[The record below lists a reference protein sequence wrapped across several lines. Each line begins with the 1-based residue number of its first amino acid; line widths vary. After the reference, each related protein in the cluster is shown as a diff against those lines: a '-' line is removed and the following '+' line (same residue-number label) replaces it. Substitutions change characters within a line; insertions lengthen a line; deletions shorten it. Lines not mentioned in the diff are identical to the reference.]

1 MKKIKYLI
9 KRICNMNF
17 NNFFN
22 TLNDVHKKTGKNKVY
37 IFFDMIICGF
47 KYQAGYIDYNLFE
60 MYNMNRYERSTVITR
75 GINNEIIKKYNDPE
89 YMKIFNDKVKF
100 NERFNKYLKRDWL
113 ELTGNNKK
121 EFAKF
126 CEKHPK
132 FVAKPTKESC
142 GKGVEII
149 DSTDKKIYD
158 LYNDLYNNKQ
168 ILVEEIV
175 VQCKKLSDLHPD
187 SINTIRIVTIRNKYG
202 VVSIVCSIIRMGT
215 GHNVVDNFHNGGI
228 YCPIDIKT
236 GKICGTAI
244 NKDGKRFSVHPTSK
258 VKLIGYQIPNWDKII
273 QTTID
278 AHNMIPELGYIG
290 WDVYATKDGAGFIE
304 GNEYP
309 GHVLYKELKQEDGT
323 GILPIL
329 KKALEKKEQ

>member
-1 MKKIKYLI
+1 
-9 KRICNMNF
+9 
-17 NNFFN
+17 
-22 TLNDVHKKTGKNKVY
+22 
-37 IFFDMIICGF
+37 
-47 KYQAGYIDYNLFE
+47 

-89 YMKIFNDKVKF
+89 YMKIFNDKIKF

-158 LYNDLYNNKQ
+158 LYNELYNNKQ
-168 ILVEEIV
+168 ILVEEIA

-187 SINTIRIVTIRNKYG
+187 SINTLRVVTLKGTVVTALLRIGNN
-202 VVSIVCSIIRMGT
+202 
-215 GHNVVDNFHNGGI
+215 HNNVDNFNHEGL
-228 YCPIDIKT
+228 CVPIDIEDGIVKYQAIDKKGNLYEKHPIT
-236 GKICGTAI
+236 KKEIVGFKVPKWNEVKKICEQAA
-244 NKDGKRFSVHPTSK
+244 
-258 VKLIGYQIPNWDKII
+258 LEIP
-273 QTTID
+273 QV
-278 AHNMIPELGYIG
+278 GYIG
-290 WDVYATKDGAGFIE
+290 WDVCVTKDDICFIE
-304 GNEYP
+304 ANEFP
-309 GHVLYKELKQEDGT
+309 GHDLYGLPPHRTNNIGLLPKFQE
-323 GILPIL
+323 
-329 KKALEKKEQ
+329 AMKKEIK

>member
-17 NNFFN
+17 TNFFN

-89 YMKIFNDKVKF
+89 YMKIFNDKIKF

-168 ILVEEIV
+168 ILVEEIA

-187 SINTIRIVTIRNKYG
+187 SINTLRVVTLKGTVVTALLRIGNN
-202 VVSIVCSIIRMGT
+202 
-215 GHNVVDNFHNGGI
+215 HNNVDNFNHEGL
-228 YCPIDIKT
+228 CVPIDIEDGIVKYQAIDKKGNLYEKHPIT
-236 GKICGTAI
+236 KKEIVGFKVPKWNEVKKICEQAA
-244 NKDGKRFSVHPTSK
+244 
-258 VKLIGYQIPNWDKII
+258 LEIP
-273 QTTID
+273 QV
-278 AHNMIPELGYIG
+278 GYIG
-290 WDVYATKDGAGFIE
+290 WDVCVTKDDICFIE
-304 GNEYP
+304 ANEFP
-309 GHVLYKELKQEDGT
+309 GHDLYGLPPHRTNNIGLLPKFQE
-323 GILPIL
+323 
-329 KKALEKKEQ
+329 AMKKEIK

>member
-1 MKKIKYLI
+1 MKRIKYLI

-89 YMKIFNDKVKF
+89 YMKIFNDKIKF

-158 LYNDLYNNKQ
+158 LYNELYNNKQ
-168 ILVEEIV
+168 ILVEEIA

-187 SINTIRIVTIRNKYG
+187 SINTLRVVTLKGTVVTALLRIGNN
-202 VVSIVCSIIRMGT
+202 
-215 GHNVVDNFHNGGI
+215 HNNVDNFNHEGL
-228 YCPIDIKT
+228 CVPIDIEDGIVKYQAIDKKGNLYEKHPIT
-236 GKICGTAI
+236 KKEIVGFKVPKWNEVKKICEQAA
-244 NKDGKRFSVHPTSK
+244 
-258 VKLIGYQIPNWDKII
+258 LEIP
-273 QTTID
+273 QV
-278 AHNMIPELGYIG
+278 GYIG
-290 WDVYATKDGAGFIE
+290 WDVCVTKDDICFIE
-304 GNEYP
+304 ANEFP
-309 GHVLYKELKQEDGT
+309 GHDLYGLPPHRTNNIGLLPKFQE
-323 GILPIL
+323 
-329 KKALEKKEQ
+329 AMKKEIK

>member
-1 MKKIKYLI
+1 MKRIKYLI
-9 KRICNMNF
+9 KRICNMDF

-89 YMKIFNDKVKF
+89 YMKIFNDKIKF

-149 DSTDKKIYD
+149 YSTDKKIYD

-168 ILVEEIV
+168 ILVEEIA

-187 SINTIRIVTIRNKYG
+187 SINTLRVVTLKGTVVTALLRIGNN
-202 VVSIVCSIIRMGT
+202 
-215 GHNVVDNFHNGGI
+215 HNNVDNFNHEGL
-228 YCPIDIKT
+228 CVPIDIEDGIVKYQAIDKKGNLYEKHPIT
-236 GKICGTAI
+236 KKEIVGFKVPKWNEVKKICEQAA
-244 NKDGKRFSVHPTSK
+244 
-258 VKLIGYQIPNWDKII
+258 LEIP
-273 QTTID
+273 QV
-278 AHNMIPELGYIG
+278 GYIG
-290 WDVYATKDGAGFIE
+290 WDVCVTKDDICFIE
-304 GNEYP
+304 ANEFP
-309 GHVLYKELKQEDGT
+309 GHDLYGLPPHRTNNIGLLPKFQE
-323 GILPIL
+323 
-329 KKALEKKEQ
+329 AMKKEIK

>member
-9 KRICNMNF
+9 KRIC
-17 NNFFN
+17 FFN

-89 YMKIFNDKVKF
+89 YMKIFNDKIKF

-158 LYNDLYNNKQ
+158 LYNELYNNKQ
-168 ILVEEIV
+168 ILVEEIA
-175 VQCKKLSDLHPD
+175 VQCKKISDLHPD
-187 SINTIRIVTIRNKYG
+187 SINTLRVVTLKGMVVTALLRIGNN
-202 VVSIVCSIIRMGT
+202 
-215 GHNVVDNFHNGGI
+215 HNNVDNFNHEGL
-228 YCPIDIKT
+228 CVPIDIEDGIVKYQAIDKKGNLYDKHPIT
-236 GKICGTAI
+236 KKEIVGFKVPKWNEVKKICEQAA
-244 NKDGKRFSVHPTSK
+244 
-258 VKLIGYQIPNWDKII
+258 LEIP
-273 QTTID
+273 QV
-278 AHNMIPELGYIG
+278 GYIG
-290 WDVYATKDGAGFIE
+290 WDVCVTKDDICFIE
-304 GNEYP
+304 ANEFP
-309 GHVLYKELKQEDGT
+309 GHDLYGLPPHRTNNIGLLPKFQE
-323 GILPIL
+323 
-329 KKALEKKEQ
+329 AMKKEIK

>member
-37 IFFDMIICGF
+37 LFFDMIICGF

-168 ILVEEIV
+168 ILVEEIA

-187 SINTIRIVTIRNKYG
+187 SINTLRVVTLKGTVVTALLRIGNN
-202 VVSIVCSIIRMGT
+202 
-215 GHNVVDNFHNGGI
+215 HNNVDNFNHEGL
-228 YCPIDIKT
+228 CVPIDIEDGIIKYQAIDKKGNLYEKHPIT
-236 GKICGTAI
+236 KKEIVGFKVPKWNEVKKICEQAA
-244 NKDGKRFSVHPTSK
+244 
-258 VKLIGYQIPNWDKII
+258 LEIP
-273 QTTID
+273 QV
-278 AHNMIPELGYIG
+278 GYIG
-290 WDVYATKDGAGFIE
+290 WDVCVTKDDICFIE
-304 GNEYP
+304 ANEFP
-309 GHVLYKELKQEDGT
+309 GHDLYGLPPHRTNNIGLLPKFQE
-323 GILPIL
+323 
-329 KKALEKKEQ
+329 AMKKEIK

>member
-1 MKKIKYLI
+1 MKRIKYLI

-89 YMKIFNDKVKF
+89 YMKIFNDKIKF

-168 ILVEEIV
+168 ILVEEIA
-175 VQCKKLSDLHPD
+175 VQCKKLSDLYPD
-187 SINTIRIVTIRNKYG
+187 SINTLRVVTLKGTVVTALLRIGNN
-202 VVSIVCSIIRMGT
+202 
-215 GHNVVDNFHNGGI
+215 HNNVDNFNHEGL
-228 YCPIDIKT
+228 CVPIDVEDGIVKYQAIDKKGNLYEKHPIT
-236 GKICGTAI
+236 KKEIVGFKVPKWNEVKKICEQAALEI
-244 NKDGKRFSVHPTSK
+244 PQV
-258 VKLIGYQIPNWDKII
+258 GYV
-273 QTTID
+273 
-278 AHNMIPELGYIG
+278 G
-290 WDVYATKDGAGFIE
+290 WDVCVTKDDICFIE
-304 GNEYP
+304 ANEFP
-309 GHVLYKELKQEDGT
+309 GHDLYGLPPHRTNNIGLLPKFQE
-323 GILPIL
+323 
-329 KKALEKKEQ
+329 AMKKEIK

>member
-22 TLNDVHKKTGKNKVY
+22 TLNDVHKKIGKNKVY

-89 YMKIFNDKVKF
+89 YMKIFNDKIKF

-158 LYNDLYNNKQ
+158 LYNELYNNKQ
-168 ILVEEIV
+168 ILVEEIA

-187 SINTIRIVTIRNKYG
+187 SINTLRVVTLKGMVVTALLRIGNN
-202 VVSIVCSIIRMGT
+202 
-215 GHNVVDNFHNGGI
+215 HNNVDNFNHEGL
-228 YCPIDIKT
+228 CVPIDIEDGIVKYQAIDKKGNLYDKHPIT
-236 GKICGTAI
+236 KKEIVGFKVPKWNEVKKICEQAA
-244 NKDGKRFSVHPTSK
+244 
-258 VKLIGYQIPNWDKII
+258 LEIP
-273 QTTID
+273 QV
-278 AHNMIPELGYIG
+278 GYIG
-290 WDVYATKDGAGFIE
+290 WDVCVTKDDICFIE
-304 GNEYP
+304 ANEFP
-309 GHVLYKELKQEDGT
+309 GHDLYGLPPHRTNNIGLLPKFQE
-323 GILPIL
+323 
-329 KKALEKKEQ
+329 AMKKEIK

>member
-17 NNFFN
+17 TNFFN

-89 YMKIFNDKVKF
+89 YMKIFNDKIKF

-168 ILVEEIV
+168 ILVEEIT

-187 SINTIRIVTIRNKYG
+187 SINTLRVVTLKGTVVAALLRIGNN
-202 VVSIVCSIIRMGT
+202 
-215 GHNVVDNFHNGGI
+215 HNNVDNFNHEGL
-228 YCPIDIKT
+228 CVPIDIEDGIVKYQAIDKKGNLYEKHPIT
-236 GKICGTAI
+236 KKEIVGFKVPKWNEVKKICEQAA
-244 NKDGKRFSVHPTSK
+244 
-258 VKLIGYQIPNWDKII
+258 LEIP
-273 QTTID
+273 QV
-278 AHNMIPELGYIG
+278 GYIG
-290 WDVYATKDGAGFIE
+290 WDVCVTKDDICFIE
-304 GNEYP
+304 ANEFP
-309 GHVLYKELKQEDGT
+309 GHDLYGLPPHRTNNIGLLPKFQE
-323 GILPIL
+323 
-329 KKALEKKEQ
+329 AMKKEIK

>member
-158 LYNDLYNNKQ
+158 LYNELYNNKQ
-168 ILVEEIV
+168 ILVEEIA
-175 VQCKKLSDLHPD
+175 VQCKKISDLHPD
-187 SINTIRIVTIRNKYG
+187 SINTLRVVTLKGMVVTALLRIGNN
-202 VVSIVCSIIRMGT
+202 
-215 GHNVVDNFHNGGI
+215 HNNVDNFNHEGL
-228 YCPIDIKT
+228 CVPIDIEDGIVKYQAIDKKGNLYDKHPIT
-236 GKICGTAI
+236 KKEIVGFKVPKWNEVKKICEQAA
-244 NKDGKRFSVHPTSK
+244 
-258 VKLIGYQIPNWDKII
+258 LEIP
-273 QTTID
+273 QV
-278 AHNMIPELGYIG
+278 GYIG
-290 WDVYATKDGAGFIE
+290 WDVCVTKDDICFIE
-304 GNEYP
+304 ANEFP
-309 GHVLYKELKQEDGT
+309 GHDLYGLPPHRTNNIGLLPKFQE
-323 GILPIL
+323 
-329 KKALEKKEQ
+329 AMKKESK

>member
-89 YMKIFNDKVKF
+89 YMKIFNDKIKF

-132 FVAKPTKESC
+132 FVAKLTKESC

-168 ILVEEIV
+168 ILVEEIA

-187 SINTIRIVTIRNKYG
+187 SINTLRVVTLKGTVVTALLRIGNN
-202 VVSIVCSIIRMGT
+202 
-215 GHNVVDNFHNGGI
+215 HNNVDNFNHEGL
-228 YCPIDIKT
+228 CVPIDIEDGIVKYQAIDKKGNLYEKHPIT
-236 GKICGTAI
+236 KKEIVGFKVPKWNEVKKICEQAA
-244 NKDGKRFSVHPTSK
+244 
-258 VKLIGYQIPNWDKII
+258 LEIP
-273 QTTID
+273 QV
-278 AHNMIPELGYIG
+278 GYIG
-290 WDVYATKDGAGFIE
+290 WDVCVTKDDICFIE
-304 GNEYP
+304 ANEFP
-309 GHVLYKELKQEDGT
+309 GHDLYGLPPHRTNNIGLLPKFQE
-323 GILPIL
+323 
-329 KKALEKKEQ
+329 AMKKEIK

>member
-17 NNFFN
+17 SNFFN

-60 MYNMNRYERSTVITR
+60 MYNMNGYERSTVITR

-168 ILVEEIV
+168 ILVEEIA
-175 VQCKKLSDLHPD
+175 VQCKKLSGLHPD
-187 SINTIRIVTIRNKYG
+187 SINTLRVVTLKGTVVTALLRIGNN
-202 VVSIVCSIIRMGT
+202 
-215 GHNVVDNFHNGGI
+215 HNNVDNFNHEGL
-228 YCPIDIKT
+228 CVPIDIEDGIVKYQAIDKKGNLYEKHPIT
-236 GKICGTAI
+236 KKEIVGFKVPKWNEVKKICEQAA
-244 NKDGKRFSVHPTSK
+244 
-258 VKLIGYQIPNWDKII
+258 LEIP
-273 QTTID
+273 QV
-278 AHNMIPELGYIG
+278 GYIG
-290 WDVYATKDGAGFIE
+290 WDVCVTKDDICFIE
-304 GNEYP
+304 ANEFP
-309 GHVLYKELKQEDGT
+309 GHDLYGLPPHRTNNIGLLPKFQE
-323 GILPIL
+323 
-329 KKALEKKEQ
+329 AMKKEIK

>member
-17 NNFFN
+17 SNFFN

-89 YMKIFNDKVKF
+89 YMKIFNDKIKF

-168 ILVEEIV
+168 ILVEEIA

-187 SINTIRIVTIRNKYG
+187 SINTLRVVTLKGTVVTALLRIGNN
-202 VVSIVCSIIRMGT
+202 
-215 GHNVVDNFHNGGI
+215 HNNVDNFNHEGL
-228 YCPIDIKT
+228 CVPIDIEDGIVKYQAIDKKGNLYEKHPIT
-236 GKICGTAI
+236 KKEIVGFKVPKWNEVKKICEQAA
-244 NKDGKRFSVHPTSK
+244 
-258 VKLIGYQIPNWDKII
+258 LEIP
-273 QTTID
+273 QV
-278 AHNMIPELGYIG
+278 GYIG
-290 WDVYATKDGAGFIE
+290 WDVCVTKDDICFIE
-304 GNEYP
+304 ANEFP
-309 GHVLYKELKQEDGT
+309 GHDLYGLPPHRTNNIGLLPKFQE
-323 GILPIL
+323 
-329 KKALEKKEQ
+329 AMKKEIK

>member
-37 IFFDMIICGF
+37 IFFNMIICGF

-168 ILVEEIV
+168 ILVEEIA

-187 SINTIRIVTIRNKYG
+187 SINTLRVVTLKGTVVTALLRIGNN
-202 VVSIVCSIIRMGT
+202 
-215 GHNVVDNFHNGGI
+215 HNNVDNFNHEGL
-228 YCPIDIKT
+228 CVPIDIEDGIIKYQAIDKKGNLYEKHPIT
-236 GKICGTAI
+236 KKEIVGFKVPKWNEVKKICEQAA
-244 NKDGKRFSVHPTSK
+244 
-258 VKLIGYQIPNWDKII
+258 LEIP
-273 QTTID
+273 QV
-278 AHNMIPELGYIG
+278 GYIG
-290 WDVYATKDGAGFIE
+290 WDVCVTKDDICFIE
-304 GNEYP
+304 ANEFP
-309 GHVLYKELKQEDGT
+309 GHDLYGLPPHRTNNIGLLPKFQE
-323 GILPIL
+323 
-329 KKALEKKEQ
+329 AMKKEIK

>member
-17 NNFFN
+17 SNFFN

-168 ILVEEIV
+168 ILVEEIA

-187 SINTIRIVTIRNKYG
+187 SINTLRVVTLKGTVVTALLRIGNN
-202 VVSIVCSIIRMGT
+202 
-215 GHNVVDNFHNGGI
+215 HNNVDNFNHEGL
-228 YCPIDIKT
+228 CVPIDIEDGIIKYQAIDKKGNLYEKHPIT
-236 GKICGTAI
+236 KKEIVGFKVPKWNEVKKICEQAA
-244 NKDGKRFSVHPTSK
+244 
-258 VKLIGYQIPNWDKII
+258 LEIP
-273 QTTID
+273 QV
-278 AHNMIPELGYIG
+278 GYIG
-290 WDVYATKDGAGFIE
+290 WDVCVTKDDICFIE
-304 GNEYP
+304 ANEFP
-309 GHVLYKELKQEDGT
+309 GHDLYGLPPHRTNNIGLLPKFQE
-323 GILPIL
+323 
-329 KKALEKKEQ
+329 AMKKEIK

>member
-168 ILVEEIV
+168 ILVEEIA

-187 SINTIRIVTIRNKYG
+187 SINTLRVVTLKGTVVTALLRIGNN
-202 VVSIVCSIIRMGT
+202 
-215 GHNVVDNFHNGGI
+215 HNNVDNFNHEGL
-228 YCPIDIKT
+228 CVPIDIEDGIIKYQAIDKKGNLYEKHPIT
-236 GKICGTAI
+236 KKVIVGFKVPKWNEVKKICEQAA
-244 NKDGKRFSVHPTSK
+244 
-258 VKLIGYQIPNWDKII
+258 LEIP
-273 QTTID
+273 QV
-278 AHNMIPELGYIG
+278 GYIG
-290 WDVYATKDGAGFIE
+290 WDVCVTKDDICFIE
-304 GNEYP
+304 ANEFP
-309 GHVLYKELKQEDGT
+309 GHDLYGLPPHRTNNIGLLPKFQE
-323 GILPIL
+323 
-329 KKALEKKEQ
+329 AMKKEIK

>member
-22 TLNDVHKKTGKNKVY
+22 TLNDVRKKTGKNKVY

-168 ILVEEIV
+168 ILVEEIA

-187 SINTIRIVTIRNKYG
+187 SINTLRVVTLKGTVVTALLRIGNN
-202 VVSIVCSIIRMGT
+202 
-215 GHNVVDNFHNGGI
+215 HNNVDNFNHEGL
-228 YCPIDIKT
+228 CVPIDIEDGIIKYQAIDKKGNLYEKHPIT
-236 GKICGTAI
+236 KKEIVGFKVPKWNEVKKICEQAA
-244 NKDGKRFSVHPTSK
+244 
-258 VKLIGYQIPNWDKII
+258 LEIP
-273 QTTID
+273 QV
-278 AHNMIPELGYIG
+278 GYIG
-290 WDVYATKDGAGFIE
+290 WDVCVTKDDICFIE
-304 GNEYP
+304 ANEFP
-309 GHVLYKELKQEDGT
+309 GHDLYGLPPHRTNNIGLLPKFQE
-323 GILPIL
+323 
-329 KKALEKKEQ
+329 AMKKEIK

>member
-89 YMKIFNDKVKF
+89 YMKIFNDKIKF

-149 DSTDKKIYD
+149 DSTDKKVYD
-158 LYNDLYNNKQ
+158 LYNDLYNNRQ
-168 ILVEEIV
+168 ILVEEIA

-187 SINTIRIVTIRNKYG
+187 SINTLRVVTLKGTVVTALLRIGNN
-202 VVSIVCSIIRMGT
+202 
-215 GHNVVDNFHNGGI
+215 HNNVDNFNHEGL
-228 YCPIDIKT
+228 CVPIDIEDGIIKYQAIDKKGNLYEKHPIT
-236 GKICGTAI
+236 KKEIVGFKVPKWNEVKKICEQAA
-244 NKDGKRFSVHPTSK
+244 
-258 VKLIGYQIPNWDKII
+258 LEIP
-273 QTTID
+273 QV
-278 AHNMIPELGYIG
+278 GYIG
-290 WDVYATKDGAGFIE
+290 WDVCVTKDDICFIE
-304 GNEYP
+304 ANEFP
-309 GHVLYKELKQEDGT
+309 GHDLYGLPPHRTNNIGLLPKFQE
-323 GILPIL
+323 
-329 KKALEKKEQ
+329 AMKKEIK

>member
-17 NNFFN
+17 TNFFN

-89 YMKIFNDKVKF
+89 YMKIFNDKIKF

-158 LYNDLYNNKQ
+158 LYNELYNNKQ
-168 ILVEEIV
+168 ILVEEIA

-187 SINTIRIVTIRNKYG
+187 SINTLRVVTLKGTVVTALLRIGNN
-202 VVSIVCSIIRMGT
+202 
-215 GHNVVDNFHNGGI
+215 HNNVDNFNHEGL
-228 YCPIDIKT
+228 CVPIDIEDGIIKYQAIDKKGNLYEKHPIT
-236 GKICGTAI
+236 KKEIVGFKVPKWNEVKKICEQAA
-244 NKDGKRFSVHPTSK
+244 
-258 VKLIGYQIPNWDKII
+258 LEIP
-273 QTTID
+273 QV
-278 AHNMIPELGYIG
+278 GYIG
-290 WDVYATKDGAGFIE
+290 WDVCVTKDDICFIE
-304 GNEYP
+304 ANEFP
-309 GHVLYKELKQEDGT
+309 GHDLYGLPPHRTNNIGLLPKFQE
-323 GILPIL
+323 
-329 KKALEKKEQ
+329 AMKKEIK

>member
-89 YMKIFNDKVKF
+89 YMKIFNDKIKF

-168 ILVEEIV
+168 ILVEEIA

-187 SINTIRIVTIRNKYG
+187 SINTLRVVTLKGTVVTALLRIGNK
-202 VVSIVCSIIRMGT
+202 
-215 GHNVVDNFHNGGI
+215 HNNVDNFNHEGL
-228 YCPIDIKT
+228 CVPIDIEDGIIKYQAIDKKGNLYEKHPIT
-236 GKICGTAI
+236 KKEIVGFKVPKWNEVKKICEQAA
-244 NKDGKRFSVHPTSK
+244 
-258 VKLIGYQIPNWDKII
+258 LEIP
-273 QTTID
+273 QV
-278 AHNMIPELGYIG
+278 GYIG
-290 WDVYATKDGAGFIE
+290 WDVCVTKDDICFIE
-304 GNEYP
+304 ANEFP
-309 GHVLYKELKQEDGT
+309 GHDLYGLPPHRTNNIGLLPKFQE
-323 GILPIL
+323 
-329 KKALEKKEQ
+329 AMKKEIK

>member
-60 MYNMNRYERSTVITR
+60 MYNMNRYERSTIITR

-158 LYNDLYNNKQ
+158 LYNELYNNKQ
-168 ILVEEIV
+168 ILVEEIA

-187 SINTIRIVTIRNKYG
+187 SINTLRVVTLKGTVVTALLRIGNN
-202 VVSIVCSIIRMGT
+202 
-215 GHNVVDNFHNGGI
+215 HNSVDNFNHEGL
-228 YCPIDIKT
+228 CVPIDIEDGIVKYQAIDKKGNLYEKHPIT
-236 GKICGTAI
+236 KKEIVGFKVPKWNEVKKICEQAA
-244 NKDGKRFSVHPTSK
+244 
-258 VKLIGYQIPNWDKII
+258 LEIP
-273 QTTID
+273 QV
-278 AHNMIPELGYIG
+278 GYIG
-290 WDVYATKDGAGFIE
+290 WDVCVTKDDICFIE
-304 GNEYP
+304 ANEFP
-309 GHVLYKELKQEDGT
+309 GHDLYGLPPHRTNNIGLLPKFQE
-323 GILPIL
+323 
-329 KKALEKKEQ
+329 AMKKEIK

>member
-37 IFFDMIICGF
+37 IFFNMIICGF

-168 ILVEEIV
+168 ILVEEIA

-187 SINTIRIVTIRNKYG
+187 SINTLRVVTLKGTVVTALLRIGNN
-202 VVSIVCSIIRMGT
+202 
-215 GHNVVDNFHNGGI
+215 HNNVDNFNHEGL
-228 YCPIDIKT
+228 CVPIDIEDGIVKYQAIDKKGNLYEKHPIT
-236 GKICGTAI
+236 KKEIVGFKVPKWNEVKKICEQAA
-244 NKDGKRFSVHPTSK
+244 
-258 VKLIGYQIPNWDKII
+258 LEIP
-273 QTTID
+273 QV
-278 AHNMIPELGYIG
+278 GYIG
-290 WDVYATKDGAGFIE
+290 WDVCVTKDDICFIE
-304 GNEYP
+304 ANEFP
-309 GHVLYKELKQEDGT
+309 GHDLYGLPPHRTNNIGLLPKFQE
-323 GILPIL
+323 
-329 KKALEKKEQ
+329 AMKKEIK

>member
-17 NNFFN
+17 TNFFN
-22 TLNDVHKKTGKNKVY
+22 TLNDVHKKTCKNKVY

-89 YMKIFNDKVKF
+89 YMKIFNDKIKF

-158 LYNDLYNNKQ
+158 LYNELYNNKQ
-168 ILVEEIV
+168 ILVEEIA

-187 SINTIRIVTIRNKYG
+187 SINTLRVVTLKGTVVTALLRIGNN
-202 VVSIVCSIIRMGT
+202 
-215 GHNVVDNFHNGGI
+215 HNNVDNFNHEGLCVPIGI
-228 YCPIDIKT
+228 EDGIVKYQAIDKKGNLYEKHPITKKEIVGFKVPKWDEVK
-236 GKICGTAI
+236 KICEQAA
-244 NKDGKRFSVHPTSK
+244 
-258 VKLIGYQIPNWDKII
+258 LEIP
-273 QTTID
+273 QV
-278 AHNMIPELGYIG
+278 GYIG
-290 WDVYATKDGAGFIE
+290 WDVCVTKDDICFIE
-304 GNEYP
+304 ANEFP
-309 GHVLYKELKQEDGT
+309 GHDLYGLPPHRTNNIGLLPKFQE
-323 GILPIL
+323 
-329 KKALEKKEQ
+329 AMKKEIK

>member
-60 MYNMNRYERSTVITR
+60 MYNMNRYERSTIITR

-158 LYNDLYNNKQ
+158 LYNELYNNKQ
-168 ILVEEIV
+168 ILVEEIA

-187 SINTIRIVTIRNKYG
+187 SINTLRVVTLKGTVVTALLRIGNN
-202 VVSIVCSIIRMGT
+202 
-215 GHNVVDNFHNGGI
+215 HNNVDNFNHEGL
-228 YCPIDIKT
+228 CVPIDIEDGIVKYQAIDKKGNLYEKHPIT
-236 GKICGTAI
+236 KKEIVGFKVPKWNEVKKICEQAA
-244 NKDGKRFSVHPTSK
+244 
-258 VKLIGYQIPNWDKII
+258 LEIP
-273 QTTID
+273 QV
-278 AHNMIPELGYIG
+278 GYIG
-290 WDVYATKDGAGFIE
+290 WDVCVTKDDICFIE
-304 GNEYP
+304 ANEFP
-309 GHVLYKELKQEDGT
+309 GHDLYGLPPHRTNNIGLLPKFQE
-323 GILPIL
+323 
-329 KKALEKKEQ
+329 AMKKEIK